1 MNDHLNE
8 LWALMYSEIP
18 KYVKLTESSI
28 KLWFGTISLRY
39 MSDTRLY
46 FEIDNYL
53 KKKFIEEHHL
63 RGFCE
68 AIKTV
73 VGFEPNPILI
83 CTERDTFEN
92 QFAENWFKQK
102 YPDVKLTSKL

>member
-53 KKKFIEEHHL
+53 KITYLEVFRRMFIEQPEKYL
-63 RGFCE
+63 TD
-68 AIKTV
+68 K
-73 VGFEPNPILI
+73 FEGYTL
-83 CTERDTFEN
+83 
-92 QFAENWFKQK
+92 K
-102 YPDVKLTSKL
+102 DVLFS